1 MTARTV
7 RFERR
12 ERRRTFTVTA
22 RATFHPVAIDLE
34 NEAAWQALLRQL
46 TKREHHAAA
55 SA

>member
-22 RATFHPVAIDLE
+22 RATFHPVAVDLDINPE
-34 NEAAWQALLRQL
+34 WDALFRQL
-46 TKREHHAAA
+46 TKRVPHAAA